1 MESPF
6 ILSSWL
12 STKIT
17 GLNWSGKW
25 NKSVADGRA
34 ILTTLQVSGLLRE
47 GQYIMYCKTSSFVK
61 LTPAEIQEDPDK
73 LTNLQSFGITID
85 EYATA
90 YSKMVLPSRTK
101 LSSEGIAYICP
112 SKNFVPYYH
121 LYHQKEIINK
131 FDKLIEDGKIK
142 SMNGDDGITR
152 YVISDLVDN
161 PSDMCSQSSNE
172 VGDIVSLYDNR
183 PGRATTSSIYF
194 CRKDSADRCGKTT
207 FPSNIHNL
215 SNEEINENQQATSS
229 PNREDH
235 QMKMKR
241 KNVFEEIDNKRR
253 KDDGNYL
260 HSHDFF
266 LLKMSDYLM
275 KKALIITA
283 YGFA

>member
-161 PSDMCSQSSNE
+161 
-172 VGDIVSLYDNR
+172 
-183 PGRATTSSIYF
+183 
-194 CRKDSADRCGKTT
+194 
-207 FPSNIHNL
+207 
-215 SNEEINENQQATSS
+215 
-229 PNREDH
+229 RE
-235 QMKMKR
+235 
-241 KNVFEEIDNKRR
+241 F
-253 KDDGNYL
+253 
-260 HSHDFF
+260 SF
-266 LLKMSDYLM
+266 
-275 KKALIITA
+275 
-283 YGFA
+283 